1 MLSNNTIRN
10 WNDERVDLKLQSITY
25 IPVNVM
31 FVPWVKREMTI
42 TEFHA
47 TKDTLYLGHFLK
59 AAPWVLSDTSSNV
72 LGYVHEKMFFRD
84 LCFLKI

>member
-1 MLSNNTIRN
+1 
-10 WNDERVDLKLQSITY
+10 
-25 IPVNVM
+25 M

-72 LGYVHEKMFFRD
+72 LGFVQEKKFFEI
-84 LCFLKI
+84 CSF